1 MVERSRRNT
10 LCRHWRD
17 NSRQREIRHR
27 GGRGLYRSLF
37 GGLATSRRPSRG
49 HISALGAVLGAFA
62 LLSAPASATNP
73 VLGTSDYTRHITFQD
88 AMDAYNAGDRG
99 LALAHAKIAANNGDV
114 EAMVMAGH
122 ILQRG
127 ETGLIDT
134 LGAAEWYRLAA
145 ARGNVDAYVGLGEL
159 AIREQAGL
167 TASDAKYWLQKA
179 ADLGRTDAMRALADM
194 NLQGTGTVPNPS
206 AGTKLLG
213 RAADQGDAHAMKKL
227 GDRLFDTDAE
237 AALGWYEKAAAK
249 GDPNSAYIA
258 AIMYAENYDI
268 RPNAKKAAVLMRQAA
283 EAGMPPAQ
291 ADYGLLVYQGAGVER
306 DINAAARWFEK
317 AAKAGDREGQFLYAF
332 TLYKGEGVPQSSE
345 DAYYWLLK
353 SDGESGVDDYDT
365 DRENF
370 KKSLEKTLSP
380 SVMARARSRAGK

>member
-1 MVERSRRNT
+1 MLS
-10 LCRHWRD
+10 
-17 NSRQREIRHR
+17 
-27 GGRGLYRSLF
+27 
-37 GGLATSRRPSRG
+37 
-49 HISALGAVLGAFA
+49 AFA
-62 LLSAPASATNP
+62 LLGTPAYASNP
-73 VLGTSDYTRHITFQD
+73 VLTTDSYTQHITFQH
-88 AMDAYNAGDRG
+88 AMDAYEAGDKA

-114 EAMVMAGH
+114 EAMVLAGH
-122 ILQRG
+122 ILMRG

-134 LGAAEWYRLAA
+134 IGAADWFQRAA
-145 ARGNVDAYVGLGEL
+145 ARHHVDAYVALGEL
-159 AIREQAGL
+159 AIRGQAGL

-194 NLQGTGTVPNPS
+194 NMQGTGTVPNPS
-206 AGTKLLG
+206 AGTDLLV
-213 RAADQGDAHAMKKL
+213 RAANNGDALAMKKL

-283 EAGMPPAQ
+283 EAGMPTAQ
-291 ADYGLLVYQGAGVER
+291 ADYGLLVYQGAGVTR
-306 DINAAARWFEK
+306 DINAAAKWFER
-317 AAKAGDREGQFLYAF
+317 AAKGGDREGQFLYAF

-353 SDGESGVDDYDT
+353 SDGESGVDEYDN
-365 DRENF
+365 DRKNF
-370 KKSLEKTLSP
+370 KKNLEKTLDP
-380 SVMARARSRAGK
+380 SVMARARARAGK